1 MQITLAPELDPDELA
16 NAPPPL
22 GPSEA
27 LEAVLLHDASAR
39 DQAVHAA
46 TTNAT
51 RGKAR
56 YGTSANTSQE
66 YRR

>member
-1 MQITLAPELDPDELA
+1 MQVTLAPELEPDE
-16 NAPPPL
+16 PPNPT
-22 GPSEA
+22 PAEPNEVP
-27 LEAVLLHDASAR
+27 EAVLLHDSSAR

-56 YGTSANTSQE
+56 HGTSANTSQE